1 MQHWKRL
8 NKIIKTP
15 KNFHFLTLN
24 ISKSFSKA
32 AKNAAVQHIQF
43 MAIWKWWISTKDP
56 QLMCQQG
63 FHHSL
68 PPRYKFSIVHKI
80 HPYFILRSFS
90 LAWQAFFVQKFV
102 ILSQTL
108 KHSLCMPAPIP
119 ATVSPLTYSLLVRM
133 SLKNF
138 IATIR
143 NHIATAIKNTFF
155 VLFHHQEQ
163 SEHFGTSKEFGNTFN
178 L

>member
-1 MQHWKRL
+1 ML
-8 NKIIKTP
+8 
-15 KNFHFLTLN
+15 LYS
-24 ISKSFSKA
+24 ISSSWPFE
-32 AKNAAVQHIQF
+32 NGE
-43 MAIWKWWISTKDP
+43 ISTKDP

-90 LAWQAFFVQKFV
+90 LAWQAFPVQQFV

-108 KHSLCMPAPIP
+108 KHSLRMPAPIP